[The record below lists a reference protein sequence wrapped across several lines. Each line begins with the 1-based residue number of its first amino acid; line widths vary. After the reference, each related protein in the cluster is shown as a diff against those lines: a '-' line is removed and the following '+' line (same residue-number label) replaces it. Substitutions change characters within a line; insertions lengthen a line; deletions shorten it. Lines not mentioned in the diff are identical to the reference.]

1 MADSVPEAG
10 AVVPTVLVLSFS
22 PIRRD
27 ARVLKQVRLL
37 EKDYRVITCGYEEAP
52 SDDAEHIEIPAD
64 ARVDNP
70 YGRFVSL
77 RQYSLAYWRLAGVQ
91 RAREALAGR
100 HFDVIIAN
108 DVHAVPLA
116 LALQPRNGVLADLH
130 EYWPRLHEENPAW
143 MRWISPYYRWMC
155 RKYVRRADA
164 VTTVSEGLAEEYRRE
179 FGFMPEVVTN
189 ATPFADLQ
197 PSPVGSPFRL
207 VHSGAGLRNRD
218 LGLMIDAVTK
228 ADADVTLDLY
238 LTPNHPDYLEEL
250 RRQAEETGRVR
261 LRDAVP
267 YDRLIATLN
276 DYDVGIF
283 VLPPVNFSYAHALP
297 NKFFDFVQARLG
309 VILGPSPELGPY
321 VQEHGLGKVTGGW
334 DADALAAAIEELTPG
349 NVREFKG
356 NAAQA
361 ARILS
366 AEEAVGPW
374 SRAVQRLVAGGS
386 R

>member
-1 MADSVPEAG
+1 MVDPHPEG
-10 AVVPTVLVLSFS
+10 GERTTVLILSFS

-37 EKDYRVITCGYEEAP
+37 EKDYRVVTCGYESAP
-52 SDDAEHIEIPAD
+52 SDAVEHLEIPSD
-64 ARVDNP
+64 AVVDNP

-91 RAREALAGR
+91 WARRALAAR
-100 HFDVIIAN
+100 RFDVIIAN
-108 DVHAVPLA
+108 DVQAVPVAIA
-116 LALQPRNGVLADLH
+116 LRPRAGVLADLH

-164 VTTVSEGLAEEYRRE
+164 VTTVSPGLAREYERE
-179 FGFMPEVVTN
+179 FGFETAVVTN
-189 ATPFADLQ
+189 ATPFADMQ
-197 PSPVGSPFRL
+197 PTEVGSPLRL

-218 LGLMIDAVTK
+218 LGLMIDAVNRST
-228 ADADVTLDLY
+228 ADVTLDLY
-238 LTPNHPDYLEEL
+238 LTPNHPDYLDEL
-250 RRQAEETGRVR
+250 RRRADDSGRVR

-267 YDRLIATLN
+267 YDELVSTLN
-276 DYDVGIF
+276 AYDVGVF

-309 VILGPSPELGPY
+309 VIVGPSPELAPTVGK
-321 VQEHGLGKVTGGW
+321 QGLGVVAAGW
-334 DADALAAAIEELTPG
+334 DVEALTEAIDGLTPDD
-349 NVREFKG
+349 VREFKRHADE
-356 NAAQA
+356 AAFA
-361 ARILS
+361 LS
-366 AEEAVGPW
+366 AEQAVAPW
-374 SRAVQRLVAGGS
+374 RVAVERLVAAGG

>member
-1 MADSVPEAG
+1 MVDSTTEVGEK
-10 AVVPTVLVLSFS
+10 PTVLVLSFS

-37 EKDYRVITCGYEEAP
+37 EKDYRVVTCGYEAAP
-52 SDDAEHIEIPAD
+52 SDDVEHIEIPAD

-77 RQYSLAYWRLAGVQ
+77 RQYSLAYWRLTGVQ
-91 RAREALAGR
+91 WAREALAGR
-100 HFDVIIAN
+100 RFDVIIAN
-108 DVHAVPLA
+108 DVQAVPLA
-116 LALQPRNGVLADLH
+116 LALRPSDGVLADLH
-130 EYWPRLHEENPAW
+130 EYWPRLHEENSAW

-164 VTTVSEGLAEEYRRE
+164 VTTVSPGLAKEYERE
-179 FGFMPEVVTN
+179 FGFAPEVVTN

-197 PSPVGSPFRL
+197 PSAIGAPLRL

-218 LGLMIDAVTK
+218 LGLMVDAVNRST
-228 ADADVTLDLY
+228 ADVTLDLY

-250 RRQAEETGRVR
+250 RRQAEESGRAR

-267 YDRLIATLN
+267 YDELITTLN
-276 DYDVGIF
+276 DYDMGVF

-309 VILGPSPELGPY
+309 VIVGPSPELGPTVDQY
-321 VQEHGLGKVTGGW
+321 GLGKVTTDWG
-334 DADALAAAIEELTPG
+334 AEALAAAIDSLTPEE
-349 NVREFKG
+349 VREFKA
-356 NAAQA
+356 NAARA
-361 ARILS
+361 AHELS

-374 SRAVQRLVAGGS
+374 LRTVQRLVAGGL

>member
-1 MADSVPEAG
+1 MVDSTSDAG
-10 AVVPTVLVLSFS
+10 EPPTVLVLSFS
-22 PIRRD
+22 PIGRD

-37 EKDYRVITCGYEEAP
+37 ENDYRVVTCGYEASP
-52 SDDAEHIEIPAD
+52 SDDVEHIEIPAD

-91 RAREALAGR
+91 WVREALAGR
-100 HFDVIIAN
+100 RFDVIIAN
-108 DVHAVPLA
+108 DVQAVPIA
-116 LALQPRNGVLADLH
+116 LALRPRDGVLADLH
-130 EYWPRLHEENPAW
+130 EYWPRLHEENWAW

-164 VTTVSEGLAEEYRRE
+164 VTTVSPGLAKEYERE
-179 FGFMPEVVTN
+179 FGFAPEVVTN

-197 PSPVGSPFRL
+197 PSSVDAPLRL

-218 LGLMIDAVTK
+218 LGLMVDAVNRST
-228 ADADVTLDLY
+228 ADVTLDLY
-238 LTPNHPDYLEEL
+238 LTPNHPDYLDDL
-250 RRQAEETGRVR
+250 RRQAEESGRAR

-267 YDRLIATLN
+267 YDELITTLN
-276 DYDVGIF
+276 DYDVGVF

-309 VILGPSPELGPY
+309 VIVGPSPELAPAVDRY
-321 VQEHGLGKVTGGW
+321 GLGRVTTGW
-334 DADALAAAIEELTPG
+334 GAEALAATIDALTPED
-349 NVREFKG
+349 VREFKV
-356 NAAQA
+356 NAARA
-361 ARILS
+361 AHELS

-374 SRAVQRLVAGGS
+374 LRAVQRLVAGDI